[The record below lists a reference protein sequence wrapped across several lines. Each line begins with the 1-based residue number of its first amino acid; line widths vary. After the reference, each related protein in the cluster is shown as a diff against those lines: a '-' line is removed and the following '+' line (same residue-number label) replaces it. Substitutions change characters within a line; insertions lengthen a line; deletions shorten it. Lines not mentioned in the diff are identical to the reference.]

1 MLLVGVDI
9 TEISRIERAATRTP
23 RFLKRV
29 YTESE
34 LSYCYSKKNPY
45 PSLAARWAAKEAFHK
60 LHPRLSSQV
69 RFTEVEVGMGPGGKP
84 ELNLYGWAREKAWE
98 VELREIDVSLS
109 HTRENAIAVVVARIG

>member
-1 MLLVGVDI
+1 LLLVGVDI

-45 PSLAARWAAKEAFHK
+45 PSLAARWAAKEAFRK

-69 RFTEVEVGMGPGGKP
+69 RFTEVEVDIGPDGKP
-84 ELNLYGWAREKAWE
+84 KLNLYGRALKKAGE
-98 VELREIDVSLS
+98 VELKEMDVSLS
-109 HTRENAIAVVVARIG
+109 HARESAIAVVIARIG